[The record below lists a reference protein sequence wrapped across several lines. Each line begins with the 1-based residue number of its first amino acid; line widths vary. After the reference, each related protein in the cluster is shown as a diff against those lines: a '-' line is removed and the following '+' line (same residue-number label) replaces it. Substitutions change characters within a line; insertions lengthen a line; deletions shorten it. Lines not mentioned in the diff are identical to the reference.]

1 MKVLTINC
9 GSSSIKYKL
18 FQMPEEKLLAR
29 GILEKI
35 GEEVSIFHHE
45 AGNQATE
52 EKLKVRNHEKGL
64 ELIASALVSGEN
76 SPIKKVEEI
85 GGVGH
90 RVVHGGEGFDR
101 SVIID
106 DEIIKR
112 IETYQSL
119 APLHNPPNLAGIKA
133 ARRFFRHSLQ
143 VAAFDTAFHRTI
155 PEVAYLY
162 AIPYRFYTQFGI
174 RRYGFHGTS
183 HRFVARKA
191 AEILGKDKYSLNA
204 ITCHLG
210 NGCSITAVAAGR
222 SVDTSMGFTPLEGLI
237 MGTRSGDIDAGVI
250 FFLAEQL
257 GLDIASLNRLL
268 NRESGLLGISG
279 ISNDFRSLLKASAEG
294 NQQATLAI
302 EMFCY
307 RVRKYIGCYLAVLGK
322 TDAIVF
328 TGGIGENVPLV
339 REKSLSHLEKLGIM
353 LDKEKNWQEKG
364 ERIISRKDSP
374 ITVLVIPTDEE
385 LRIAFDTWQLA
396 QKLKS

>member
-29 GILEKI
+29 GMLEKI

-45 AGNQATE
+45 AGNHATE
-52 EKLKVRNHEKGL
+52 EKLKVRNHEEGL
-64 ELIASALVSGEN
+64 ELIAHALVSGKN

-106 DEIIKR
+106 DEIIRR

-155 PEVAYLY
+155 PEIAYLY

-250 FFLAEQL
+250 FFLAEHL

-322 TDAIVF
+322 TEAIVF

-339 REKSLSHLEKLGIM
+339 REKSLSHLENLGII